1 MCWIELGW
9 RCGVGLERAGST
21 NKPADAIP
29 SGNGPSDTNSQPN
42 SSPIWSIARAFRDA
56 ASSTACER
64 STNASRAARRSGI
77 VEDRSRGTAAF
88 YVVTD
93 STHFRTPR
101 GERSASTFVQA
112 VAGWVHLRAWI
123 TAPRLVTVTGVAT
136 CWAAAAAT
144 SGATNRAI
152 R

>member
-1 MCWIELGW
+1 MHE
-9 RCGVGLERAGST
+9 VGLERAGST

-56 ASSTACER
+56 ASRTACER

-101 GERSASTFVQA
+101 G
-112 VAGWVHLRAWI
+112 
-123 TAPRLVTVTGVAT
+123 
-136 CWAAAAAT
+136 
-144 SGATNRAI
+144 
-152 R
+152 